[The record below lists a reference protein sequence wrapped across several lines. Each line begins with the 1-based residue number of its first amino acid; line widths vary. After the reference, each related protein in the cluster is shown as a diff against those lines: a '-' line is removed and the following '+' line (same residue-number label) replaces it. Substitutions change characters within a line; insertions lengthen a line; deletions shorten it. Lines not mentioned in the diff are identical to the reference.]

1 MRFGV
6 HLSTS
11 GGLRRTAR
19 LAIEITCD
27 TFQIFSG
34 NPMGW
39 RLSKLKERDVEAFK
53 PLVKEQD
60 IRPIFL
66 HTPYLVN
73 LAGPDPE
80 IHRKSMASVANA
92 LEKATALEAGYIVTH
107 VGSHR
112 GQGVEKGIETL
123 AGALSRLLAESSP
136 EVSILL
142 EGGTGAGTG
151 IGASLEEMSQ
161 ILESLPR
168 FEGRLGICLDTA
180 HLWATGY
187 DLSTPEGMEETFSR
201 FHKMIGVERLGV
213 IHANDNTR
221 ALGSR
226 TDYHEVP
233 GKGLIGLES
242 FRALV
247 NLPILADVAFILEE
261 ADGTPEERRR
271 NLNLMRGLIE
281 GRGA

>member
-11 GGLRRTAR
+11 GGLRKTAR
-19 LAIEITCD
+19 LAVESTCD

-39 RLSKLKERDVEAFK
+39 RLSKLKEEDVEVFK
-53 PLVKEQD
+53 AMVKEHD

-73 LAGPDPE
+73 LAGPDPV
-80 IHRKSMASVANA
+80 ILGKSMASVANA
-92 LEKATALEAGYIVTH
+92 LEKAAALEAGYIVTH

-112 GQGVEKGIETL
+112 GQGVERGIQTL
-123 AGALSRLLAESSP
+123 TGALSRLLAQSSP

-142 EGGTGAGTG
+142 EGGTGAGTE
-151 IGASLEEMSQ
+151 IGASLEEMSR
-161 ILESLPR
+161 ILGSLPH

-180 HLWATGY
+180 HLWAVGY
-187 DLSTPEGMEETFSR
+187 DLSTPEGMEETFYR
-201 FHKMIGVERLGV
+201 FHRTIGVERLGV
-213 IHANDNTR
+213 IHANDNAR
-221 ALGSR
+221 ALGSH
-226 TDYHEVP
+226 TDYHEIP
-233 GKGLIGLES
+233 GRGLIGLES

-247 NLPILADVAFILEE
+247 NLPILADVPCILEE
-261 ADGTPEERRR
+261 ADGTPEERRG
-271 NLNLMRGLIE
+271 NLNLMRGLME
-281 GRGA
+281 RDGA